1 MTKHGLAYSR
11 ILLKYSGEVLKGSAA
26 FGIEPQAIED
36 VVHSIQELR
45 NLGVQVAIVLGGGNF
60 HRGKNLLPAGFD
72 QAKSDQIG
80 MLATVMNGIALQH
93 SLASNGVTS
102 TVFSAIPMIGF
113 VQTYD
118 IEVARQTLEKGDVI
132 ICAGGTGQPY
142 FTTDTAACLRA
153 IELKADVVLKATKVD
168 GVYSKDPMRFS
179 DAKRYDFLTFDEVI
193 QQKLE
198 VMDTTAVCMCAENQ
212 MPIQVFNMNDKS
224 ALNRIVHGE
233 QVGTLV
239 GVKHVTRIKTTN

>member
-1 MTKHGLAYSR
+1 MTKHGLAYPR
-11 ILLKYSGEVLKGSAA
+11 ILLKYSGEVLKGSSA
-26 FGIEPQAIED
+26 FGVEPHAIEY
-36 VVHSIQELR
+36 VVNSIKELR
-45 NLGVQVAIVLGGGNF
+45 QLGVQVAIVLGGGNF

-72 QAKSDQIG
+72 QAKSDQMG

-93 SLASNGVTS
+93 SLVSHGIASTI
-102 TVFSAIPMIGF
+102 FSAIPMTGF

-118 IEVARQTLEKGDVI
+118 IELARQTLDKGDVI
-132 ICAGGTGQPY
+132 ICAGGTGQPF

-168 GVYSKDPMRFS
+168 GVYSKDPIKHA
-179 DAKRYDFLTFDEVI
+179 DATRYDFLTFDEVI

-198 VMDTTAVCMCAENQ
+198 VMDITAICMCAEHQ
-212 MPIQVFNMNDKS
+212 MPIQVFNMNDQS
-224 ALNRIVHGE
+224 ALQKIVKGE

-239 GVKHVTRIKTTN
+239 GVKHVART

>member
-1 MTKHGLAYSR
+1 MAKHGLAYSR
-11 ILLKYSGEVLKGSAA
+11 ILLKYSGEVLKGSSAS
-26 FGIEPQAIED
+26 GIEPQAIEY
-36 VVHSIQELR
+36 VVASIQKLR
-45 NLGVQVAIVLGGGNF
+45 DLGVQVAIVLGGGNF

-72 QAKSDQIG
+72 QAKSDQMG

-93 SLASNGVTS
+93 SLVTHGIPS
-102 TVFSAIPMIGF
+102 TIFSAIPMTGF

-118 IEVARQTLEKGDVI
+118 IEQARQSLDKGEVI

-168 GVYSKDPMRFS
+168 GIYSKDPIRFT
-179 DAKRYDFLTFDEVI
+179 DAVRYDSLTFDEVI

-198 VMDTTAVCMCAENQ
+198 VMDTTAICLCADNH
-212 MPIQVFNMNDKS
+212 MPIQVFNMNDET
-224 ALNRIVHGE
+224 ALNRIVQGE

-239 GVKHVTRIKTTN
+239 GVKHVTRA